1 MATRR
6 LENES
11 TVAWL
16 ERLIVSEASDTI
28 IAAVTAI
35 LQGER
40 SAAGEFL
47 NLLLI

>member
-1 MATRR
+1 MTTRR

-11 TVAWL
+11 TKAWL
-16 ERLIVSEASDTI
+16 ERLVVSEASDTK

-35 LQGER
+35 LQEER
-40 SAAGEFL
+40 SAGEFL